1 MDRNLS
7 SSAKMTDG
15 DSFLAK
21 EKRAFVSFSAS
32 PNHCNIH

>member
-7 SSAKMTDG
+7 SSTKMTDG
-15 DSFLAK
+15 DNFLAK
-21 EKRAFVSFSAS
+21 EKRAFVSFLAS